1 MQREHHYQANIIW
14 TGNKGSGTDSYL
26 GYARSYTVNIDNKP
40 EIQGS
45 ADDAF
50 HGDKTKYNPEE
61 MLLIALASCHMLWYL
76 HLCSEAGVV
85 VVEYTDRATGLMT
98 ETPSGNGKFESV
110 TLNPIVVIRDQTKNE
125 IAIELHKKAN
135 EFCFIANSVN
145 FKVNHKPV
153 FKLMK

>member
-1 MQREHHYQANIIW
+1 
-14 TGNKGSGTDSYL
+14 
-26 GYARSYTVNIDNKP
+26 
-40 EIQGS
+40 
-45 ADDAF
+45 
-50 HGDKTKYNPEE
+50 
-61 MLLIALASCHMLWYL
+61 MLWYL